1 MPPLDR
7 SLRAPPLVAPSPSTV
22 AGIPRQR
29 NPAAGHPQIPALPP
43 AAPNPNADAGIPYH
57 RPQPPHC
64 RTANRPPLPPATQGC
79 VATATTTQPHP
90 PVQATPPPPTA
101 LVPAVPP
108 PTIALH
114 PDGKRMEK
122 GRDEDNVQEPKEER
136 LARIRIR
143 NNEDFERFGRFT
155 FANINEEIGGPA
167 SQRKTKKKKSTAEKP
182 IVEVTRVLR
191 SQLTR
196 DVEEMPCDNI
206 QEHEGG

>member
-1 MPPLDR
+1 MIADYTRDLKVDGKSMKYIIF
-7 SLRAPPLVAPSPSTV
+7 SL
-22 AGIPRQR
+22 
-29 NPAAGHPQIPALPP
+29 NEQI
-43 AAPNPNADAGIPYH
+43 NF
-57 RPQPPHC
+57 
-64 RTANRPPLPPATQGC
+64 
-79 VATATTTQPHP
+79 
-90 PVQATPPPPTA
+90 
-101 LVPAVPP
+101 
-108 PTIALH
+108 LH
-114 PDGKRMEK
+114 SQIHDLQSQVFEYEAMFKGKRMEK

-155 FANINEEIGGPA
+155 FANINEEIGGLA